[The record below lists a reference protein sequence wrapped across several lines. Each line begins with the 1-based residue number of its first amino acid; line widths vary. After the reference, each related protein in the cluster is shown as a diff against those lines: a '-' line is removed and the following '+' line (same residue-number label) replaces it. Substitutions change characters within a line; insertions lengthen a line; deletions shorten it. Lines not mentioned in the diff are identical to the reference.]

1 MISPEHI
8 STGGWFFIGLTAAF
22 GPCLGHHFL
31 VVLPYI
37 GMTGSSA
44 RGALADVLYFSAA
57 RILTY
62 TGLGTLAGAAGMIL
76 YRFLVTGAFILA
88 ARGAL
93 GLFLVALALAVLF
106 VDTSSLCR
114 GLHRSLVRS
123 PARAMGAAGV
133 LAALTPCPLLL
144 GLVTHAAASGNPG
157 AGAVSG
163 AAFALGTALSPLL
176 LMGPVLGFGRN
187 RLSGGRLAAWA
198 KYLGA
203 FVLFAFG
210 LHLAVSALL
219 AWLMP

>member
-1 MISPEHI
+1 MSLDHV
-8 STGGWFFIGLTAAF
+8 SVGGWFFIGLSAAF

-37 GMTGSSA
+37 GMTGDSA
-44 RGALADVLYFSAA
+44 RGALTDVLYFSAA

-62 TGLGTLAGAAGMIL
+62 TALGTLAAAVGMVL
-76 YRFLVTGAFILA
+76 YRVLVTGAFIVT
-88 ARGAL
+88 ARALL
-93 GLFLVALALAVLF
+93 GLFLMVLALAVLLL
-106 VDTSSLCR
+106 DGSSACR
-114 GLHRSLVRS
+114 RLHRSLIRM
-123 PARAMGAAGV
+123 PGRAMVLAGV

-157 AGAVSG
+157 TGAASG

-176 LMGPVLGFGRN
+176 VMGPVFGFGRE

-198 KYLGA
+198 RYLGG
-203 FVLFAFG
+203 FILFAFG

-219 AWLMP
+219 TRLIP